1 MKSINN
7 KFINNLYK
15 KYNNTFKK
23 KEKLKK
29 NNNIKNNIKIMNY
42 GGTKE
47 DYKEEYIEI
56 LKQLKFYN
64 KKYEKDIFKTNSY
77 AKAIEALEN
86 LNEPLINSSQIK
98 NIPNIGKAMTN
109 KLDELIKTN
118 KVQNLESLKEKYPEG
133 LKEYEKEKIKEIFM
147 QIHGIGDKRAQ
158 EIVDLNILT
167 IEELKKQKDEK
178 IRGKKK
184 NLPLL
189 DEKQQ
194 KGLIYFEET
203 KERIP
208 RSEIEEYE
216 KLFKKEFL
224 EVLNSKDESLENHIF
239 EITGSYR
246 RGKSNSGDID
256 FLFTAFNNNKLIYYD
271 FINHLISKNII
282 VVELT
287 RGNNKSLLITKLT
300 PNSKAR
306 RVDFLYASPEERPF
320 ALLYFTG
327 SKEFNTAM
335 RQIALNQQLTLN
347 EHGFHKIN
355 KTKEKTE
362 KITKIFKSE
371 KDIFDYLNM
380 EYKEPYERIDGNSV
394 VLKSFKKEELPKPET
409 PKPETPKPET
419 PKPETPKPETPKPET
434 PKPETLKP
442 ETPKPET
449 PKPETPKPENYMY
462 YGDDEKWEVILEGF
476 KKKELEKTPKP
487 ETPKPETP
495 KPEPK
500 NKTLKAK
507 SVDINAKQNIEDFKS
522 KTKLLEVFSEDELT
536 NMLKL
541 LNKTYY
547 DSDLE
552 PLLTDN
558 QYDILRDYVL
568 EKYPNNKIA
577 QDQHAAITLTKDK
590 VKLPYELWS
599 MDKIKP
605 TTNELNKF
613 KEKYNEPFVIS
624 AKLDGISAL
633 YTTNEDKPHLYTRGN
648 GKYGQNIDHLIQF
661 LKLPKTKELAIR
673 GELIIK
679 EEVFKAKYSEKYKN
693 SRNFVSGLV
702 NKKKLTKMEEIII
715 NDLDFVA
722 YEVIVPTNLK
732 PSQQFE
738 FLETLKPNINIVKYE
753 SNINQSQL
761 TNEFLSDKLTDY
773 KANYMYTIDG
783 IINIEDKVYPRL
795 SKNPEHAFAFKM
807 IITDQVVEA
816 RVLDVHYEASKDGY
830 LKPRIEI
837 EPIEVDGVTIQ
848 FATCFNAKYV
858 LDNKIGLGT
867 TIKLNRSGGVIPN
880 ILEVLTPADEPILP
894 KIPKSKYSFNETNTD
909 FVLKDLESDP
919 NVLLKNIVGFFKELE
934 VDGLGEGN
942 VKKLIKAKHNTIVKI
957 LKLSVDDLLKIENF
971 KEKMATK
978 IYDSIQKKVKETSLT
993 KIAAASNI
1001 FGRGFGEKR
1010 LKLITNS
1017 NPNILTTKATTN
1029 KEKEE
1034 LINQV
1039 KSVEGL
1045 AIKTATQFVEGLTP
1059 FQKFLKDANIN
1070 KNTSLSPQPK
1080 NKSPKSEIKEGPL
1093 ANKII
1098 VLSDFKTATLTK
1110 KEFTKQLTDL
1120 GAIVEDNLT
1129 KNTNILINGDPLKES
1144 TKVKKAKTQ
1153 PQTTIL
1159 TFEEFNNLYL

>member
-1 MKSINN
+1 MSTLK
-7 KFINNLYK
+7 
-15 KYNNTFKK
+15 NTKT
-23 KEKLKK
+23 KEKLTYKTKTFKNSNK
-29 NNNIKNNIKIMNY
+29 NNSTTNSKSNNSMDNQDK
-42 GGTKE
+42 
-47 DYKEEYIEI
+47 DYKEEYIDS
-56 LKQLKFYN
+56 LKELKFYN
-64 KKYEKDIFKTNSY
+64 KKYEKDSFKSNSY
-77 AKAIEALEN
+77 SKAIESIESI
-86 LNEPLINSSQIK
+86 NEPLTNSSQIK
-98 NIPNIGKAMTN
+98 NIPNIGKAMTS

-118 KVQNLESLKEKYPEG
+118 KIQNLESLKEKYPEG
-133 LKEYEKEKIKEIFM
+133 SEEYKKEKIKELFM
-147 QIHGIGDKRAQ
+147 QIHGIGDVRAQ

-167 IEELKKQKDEK
+167 IEELKKRKDEK

-194 KGLIYFEET
+194 KGLMYFEET
-203 KERIP
+203 NERIP
-208 RSEIEEYE
+208 RSEIEEFE

-224 EVLNSKDESLENHIF
+224 ELLNSKDESLENHIF

-246 RGKSNSGDID
+246 RGKPDSGDID
-256 FLFTAFNNNKLIYYD
+256 LLFTAFNNNKLIYFD
-271 FINHLISKNII
+271 FIKHLISKNII
-282 VVELT
+282 IAELT
-287 RGNNKSLLITKLT
+287 KGDNKSLLIAKLT

-306 RVDFLYASPEERPF
+306 RVDFLYATPEERPF

-335 RQIALNQQLTLN
+335 RQQALNQQLTLN

-355 KTKEKTE
+355 KAKEKTE
-362 KITKIFKSE
+362 KITQIFKSE
-371 KDIFDYLNM
+371 KDIFDYLNII
-380 EYKEPYERIDGNSV
+380 YKEPNERIDNNSV
-394 VLKSFKKEELPKPET
+394 VIKQES
-409 PKPETPKPET
+409 
-419 PKPETPKPETPKPET
+419 
-434 PKPETLKP
+434 LKP
-442 ETPKPET
+442 ESLKPESL
-449 PKPETPKPENYMY
+449 KPESLKPESLKP
-462 YGDDEKWEVILEGF
+462 DSIKPDSIKS
-476 KKKELEKTPKP
+476 KKEI
-487 ETPKPETP
+487 
-495 KPEPK
+495 K
-500 NKTLKAK
+500 NKTLKVK
-507 SVDINAKQNIEDFKS
+507 SEDIVAKQNIEDFKT
-522 KTKLLEVFSEDELT
+522 KTKLLELFSEDELT

-568 EKYPNNKIA
+568 ENYPNNKVA
-577 QDQHAAITLTKDK
+577 KDQHAALILTKDK

-605 TTNELNKF
+605 TSNALEKF

-633 YTTNEDKPHLYTRGN
+633 YTTTEDEPHLYTRGN

-661 LKLPKTKELAIR
+661 LKLPSKQQLAIR

-679 EEVFKAKYSEKYKN
+679 EEVFKAKYSQKYKN

-702 NKKKLTKMEEIII
+702 NKKKLTKMEEIMI

-738 FLETLKPNINIVKYE
+738 FLESLKPNINIVLYE
-753 SNINQSQL
+753 CNISQNNL
-761 TNEFLSDKLTDY
+761 TNEFLSAKLSDY
-773 KANYMYTIDG
+773 KANYLYTIDG
-783 IINIEDKVYPRL
+783 IINTQDKVYPRL

-880 ILEVLTPADEPILP
+880 ILEVLTQADEAILP
-894 KIPKSKYSFNETNTD
+894 KIPKSKYSLNETNTD

-919 NVLLKNIVGFFKELE
+919 TVLLKKIVGFFKELE

-942 VKKLIKAKHNTIVKI
+942 IKKLIKAKHDSIEKI
-957 LKLSVDDLLKIENF
+957 LKLSIDDLIKIENF

-978 IYDSIQKKVKETSLT
+978 IYDSIQKQVKEASLT
-993 KIAAASNI
+993 KLASASNI
-1001 FGRGFGEKR
+1001 FGRGFAETR
-1010 LKLITNS
+1010 IKLITQDY
-1017 NPNILTTKATTN
+1017 PNILTTKATTL

-1034 LINQV
+1034 LIKKV
-1039 KSVEGL
+1039 KSVQGL

-1059 FQKFLKDANIN
+1059 FQKFLKETNIDNIDNIDN
-1070 KNTSLSPQPK
+1070 KYNKDNIESLEP
-1080 NKSPKSEIKEGPL
+1080 KSPKKGPL
-1093 ANKII
+1093 AHKII

-1120 GAIVEDNLT
+1120 GAIVEDNIT

-1153 PQTTIL
+1153 PQTIVL
-1159 TFEEFNNLYL
+1159 SFEEFNNLYL

>member
-1 MKSINN
+1 MS
-7 KFINNLYK
+7 
-15 KYNNTFKK
+15 TFKK
-23 KEKLKK
+23 TKEKLTYKTKTLK
-29 NNNIKNNIKIMNY
+29 NNNKSNSTSTNSSMNNEDK
-42 GGTKE
+42 
-47 DYKEEYIEI
+47 DYKEEYVDT
-56 LKQLKFYN
+56 LKKLKFYN
-64 KKYEKDIFKTNSY
+64 KKYEKDSFKSNSY
-77 AKAIEALEN
+77 AKALEGIQS
-86 LNEPLINSSQIK
+86 LNEPLKNSSQIK
-98 NIPNIGKAMTN
+98 NIPGIGKAMTS

-133 LKEYEKEKIKEIFM
+133 IEEYKKEKIKEMFM
-147 QIHGIGDKRAQ
+147 QIHGIGDVRAQ

-167 IEELKKQKDEK
+167 IEELKKRKDEK

-203 KERIP
+203 NERIP
-208 RSEIEEYE
+208 RSEIEEFE

-224 EVLNSKDESLENHIF
+224 ELLNSKDESLENHIF

-246 RGKSNSGDID
+246 RGKPDSGDID
-256 FLFTAFNNNKLIYYD
+256 LLFTAFNNNKLIYHD
-271 FINHLISKNII
+271 FIDHLVSKNII
-282 VVELT
+282 VAELT
-287 RGNNKSLLITKLT
+287 KGNNKSLLIAKLS
-300 PNSKAR
+300 PESKAR
-306 RVDFLYASPEERPF
+306 RVDFLYATPEERPF

-362 KITKIFKSE
+362 KITQIFKSE

-380 EYKEPYERIDGNSV
+380 DYKEPNERIDGNSV
-394 VLKSFKKEELPKPET
+394 VIKSFKKAET
-409 PKPETPKPET
+409 PKVETPKIET
-419 PKPETPKPETPKPET
+419 PKVETPKIETPKIET
-434 PKPETLKP
+434 PKTEIEKIETLKP
-442 ETPKPET
+442 
-449 PKPETPKPENYMY
+449 
-462 YGDDEKWEVILEGF
+462 
-476 KKKELEKTPKP
+476 KKEK
-487 ETPKPETP
+487 
-495 KPEPK
+495 K

-507 SVDINAKQNIEDFKS
+507 SQDNIVKQNIEDFKN
-522 KTKLLEVFSEDELT
+522 KIKLLEVFSEDELT

-541 LNKTYY
+541 LNEKYY
-547 DSDLE
+547 DSDSE

-568 EKYPNNKIA
+568 EKYPNNKTA
-577 QDQHAAITLTKDK
+577 QDQHAALTFIKDK

-605 TTNELNKF
+605 TTNALTKF
-613 KEKYNEPFVIS
+613 KEKYSEPFVIS

-661 LKLPKTKELAIR
+661 LKLPTKEKTSEPVAIR

-679 EEVFKAKYSEKYKN
+679 EEVFKSKYSQKYKN

-702 NKKKLTKMEEIII
+702 NKKKLTKMEEIMI

-738 FLETLKPNINIVKYE
+738 FLESLKPNINIVKYE
-753 SNINQSQL
+753 SNISQSEL
-761 TNEFLSDKLTDY
+761 TNEFLSNKLTDN

-837 EPIEVDGVTIQ
+837 EPIEVDGVTVQ

-880 ILEVLTPADEPILP
+880 ILEVLTPADEAILP
-894 KIPKSKYSFNETNTD
+894 KIPKSQYGLNETNTD
-909 FVLKDLESDP
+909 FVLNNLDSDP
-919 NVLLKNIVGFFKELE
+919 NVLLKKIVGFFKELE

-942 VKKLIKAKHNTIVKI
+942 IKKLIKAKHDSIEKI
-957 LKLSVDDLLKIENF
+957 LKLSVNDLLKIDNF
-971 KEKMATK
+971 KEKMASK
-978 IYDSIQKKVKETSLT
+978 IYDSIQKKIKEASLT
-993 KIAAASNI
+993 KIASASNI
-1001 FGRGFGEKR
+1001 FGRGFAEKR
-1010 LKLITNS
+1010 IKLITNS
-1017 NPNILTTKATTN
+1017 YPNILTTKATTA

-1034 LINQV
+1034 LINNI

-1059 FQKFLKDANIN
+1059 FQKFLKEANIDT
-1070 KNTSLSPQPK
+1070 KQSETKEETKEP
-1080 NKSPKSEIKEGPL
+1080 KSPKKEGSL
-1093 ANKII
+1093 TNKVI

>member
-1 MKSINN
+1 MSTLKNSKS
-7 KFINNLYK
+7 
-15 KYNNTFKK
+15 
-23 KEKLKK
+23 KEKLTYKIKTFKNSNK
-29 NNNIKNNIKIMNY
+29 NNSTNSNKNNSTNSNNSNMDEIN
-42 GGTKE
+42 
-47 DYKEEYIEI
+47 DYKEKYVETLKEIKFYIE
-56 LKQLKFYN
+56 N
-64 KKYEKDIFKTNSY
+64 YEKDSKKVLSY
-77 AKAIEALEN
+77 RKALEGIEKYD
-86 LNEPLINSSQIK
+86 EPIMSSSQIK
-98 NIPNIGKAMTN
+98 DIPGIGKSMIS
-109 KLDELIKTN
+109 KFDELIKTN
-118 KVQNLESLKEKYPEG
+118 KVEQLNSLRNKYPEG
-133 LKEYEKEKIKEIFM
+133 AEKYAQEKINIKKRSIFT
-147 QIHGIGDKRAQ
+147 QIHGIGDARGQ

-167 IEELKKQKDEK
+167 IEELKKRKDEK

-184 NLPLL
+184 NLPVLNEKEQKALL
-189 DEKQQ
+189 
-194 KGLIYFEET
+194 YFEET
-203 KERIP
+203 NERIP
-208 RSEIEEYE
+208 RSEIEEFE
-216 KLFKKEFL
+216 KLFKKEFIEL
-224 EVLNSKDESLENHIF
+224 LNSKDESLENHIF

-246 RGKSNSGDID
+246 RGKPDSGDID
-256 FLFTAFNNNKLIYYD
+256 LLFTAFNNNKLIYHD
-271 FINHLISKNII
+271 FIKHLVEKNII
-282 VVELT
+282 ITQLT
-287 RGNNKSLLITKLT
+287 NGATKSLLIAKLS
-300 PNSKAR
+300 PDSKAR
-306 RVDFLYASPEERPF
+306 RVDFLYATPEERPF

-335 RQIALNQQLTLN
+335 RNIASNQQLTLN

-355 KTKEKTE
+355 KAKEKIE
-362 KITKIFKSE
+362 KITQIFKSE

-380 EYKEPYERIDGNSV
+380 VYKEPHERIDGNSV
-394 VLKSFKKEELPKPET
+394 VIKSLTKPTPLKEPKEDLTEPESDKPKKE
-409 PKPETPKPET
+409 
-419 PKPETPKPETPKPET
+419 
-434 PKPETLKP
+434 
-442 ETPKPET
+442 
-449 PKPETPKPENYMY
+449 
-462 YGDDEKWEVILEGF
+462 I
-476 KKKELEKTPKP
+476 
-487 ETPKPETP
+487 
-495 KPEPK
+495 K

-507 SVDINAKQNIEDFKS
+507 SSTKQIILQNIEDFRS

-541 LNKTYY
+541 INKTYY
-547 DSDLE
+547 DSDSD

-577 QDQHAAITLTKDK
+577 QDQHAALTSTKDK

-605 TTNELNKF
+605 TTNALTKF

-633 YTTNEDKPHLYTRGN
+633 YTTNEDEPHLYTRGN

-661 LKLPKTKELAIR
+661 LKLPTKEKTSEPLAIR

-679 EEVFKAKYSEKYKN
+679 EEVFKTKYSQKYKN

-702 NKKKLTKMEEIII
+702 NKKKLTKIEEIMI

-753 SNINQSQL
+753 SNITQTQL
-761 TNEFLSDKLTDY
+761 TNEFLSEKLTQYKKDY
-773 KANYMYTIDG
+773 IYTIDG

-837 EPIEVDGVTIQ
+837 EPIEVDGVTVQ

-894 KIPKSKYSFNETNTD
+894 KMAKSKYSLNITNTD
-909 FVLKDLESDP
+909 FVLKDLDSDP
-919 NVLLKNIVGFFKELE
+919 NVLLKKIVGFFKELE
-934 VDGLGEGN
+934 VTSLGEGN
-942 VKKLIKAKHNTIVKI
+942 IKKLIKAKHDSIEKI
-957 LKLSVDDLLKIENF
+957 LKLSIDDLLKIESF

-978 IYDSIQKKVKETSLT
+978 IYDSIQEKVDEASLT
-993 KIAAASNI
+993 KIASASNI
-1001 FGRGFGEKR
+1001 FGRGFAEAR
-1010 LKLITNS
+1010 IKLITNS
-1017 NPNILTTKATTN
+1017 YPNILSAKATTT

-1059 FQKFLKDANIN
+1059 FQKFLKETNIAA
-1070 KNTSLSPQPK
+1070 K
-1080 NKSPKSEIKEGPL
+1080 KSPKEEKSEITLTKEEKKEGPL
-1093 ANKII
+1093 SNKVI
-1098 VLSDFKTATLTK
+1098 VLSEFATASLTK

-1120 GAIVEDNLT
+1120 GATVENNVT
-1129 KNTNILINGDPLKES
+1129 KNTNILINGDPSKES
-1144 TKVKKAKTQ
+1144 TKGKKAKAQ

-1159 TFEEFNNLYL
+1159 TYEEFNNLYL